1 MERIGSRVKK
11 KRFSEE
17 RMVSILREADA
28 GDKTIVDLRRIHGFK
43 LCQSAQ
49 RGFQRLNGSELIVDV
64 LAGIQFEN
72 GVKKQ
77 AA

>member
-1 MERIGSRVKK
+1 MKK

-49 RGFQRLNGSELIVDV
+49 RGFQRLNGSALLTDV
-64 LAGIQFEN
+64 LAGVIFED
-72 GVKKQ
+72 GIKKT